1 MEGYETT
8 TDDLRS
14 NDKKP
19 MDPGPDRLQLIRDL
33 FRGGDP
39 ITVDIGQAGEH
50 LTARI
55 RLALIA
61 AISIIPVK
69 STILEPEKIEN
80 WIGMSVA
87 LFAMALSFLIVTFAA
102 RPRPPR
108 GLAWV
113 TTQFDV
119 AMVTL
124 GCVGFI
130 ASGRPIIA
138 SNNFVHFSI
147 YLLAIMATALR
158 ADPVVSIAAGASA
171 GAQHLI
177 VNAVAAR
184 MTVGLVDPGY
194 GTFSWD
200 HQVGRLILIL
210 LATLLVTA
218 VVQTNRNYWRSSV
231 RDKLTG
237 LHNRRFFDEFLEYK
251 VAEARRHGRNFAL
264 VFLDVDNFKQINDEH
279 GHTRGDL
286 VLEKTGRTLTAF
298 FRDSDVAAR
307 HGGEEFTIVLPESN
321 RPGIERRLIEFQAA
335 LAASVPGFPVTASI
349 GVAFFPEDGKDAVEL
364 VKVADRRMYEA
375 KARGRNRVVL

>member
-1 MEGYETT
+1 M
-8 TDDLRS
+8 
-14 NDKKP
+14 KP
-19 MDPGPDRLQLIRDL
+19 IDSLPDRLQLLRDL

-55 RLALIA
+55 RLALVA
-61 AISIIPVK
+61 AIGIIPAK
-69 STILEPEKIEN
+69 SVIIAPNQIEN
-80 WIGMSVA
+80 WVGVLVT
-87 LFAMALSFLIVTFAA
+87 LFAMALAFGIVTFAA

-113 TTQFDV
+113 TTQLDV

-147 YLLAIMATALR
+147 YLLAITGTALR
-158 ADPVVSIAAGASA
+158 ADPLVSIAAGVSA
-171 GAQHLI
+171 ATQHI
-177 VNAVAAR
+177 ITNVVAASL
-184 MTVGLVDPGY
+184 TAGLVDPAY
-194 GTFSWD
+194 GTFNWD

-210 LATLLVTA
+210 LVTLLVTA

-251 VAEARRHGRNFAL
+251 VAESRRHDRNFAL
-264 VFLDVDNFKQINDEH
+264 VFMDVDNFKQINDEH
-279 GHTRGDL
+279 GHAHGDL
-286 VLEKTGRTLTAF
+286 VLEKTGHALTTF

-307 HGGEEFTIVLPESN
+307 YGGEEFTLVLSESD
-321 RPGIERRLIEFQAA
+321 RQGIERRLSGFQDF
-335 LAASVPGFPVTASI
+335 LAAAVPGFAVTASI
-349 GVAFFPEDGKDAVEL
+349 GVAFFPEDAQDSVHL
-364 VKVADRRMYEA
+364 VRAADQRMYQA
-375 KARGRNRVVL
+375 KAKGRNRVVLDG